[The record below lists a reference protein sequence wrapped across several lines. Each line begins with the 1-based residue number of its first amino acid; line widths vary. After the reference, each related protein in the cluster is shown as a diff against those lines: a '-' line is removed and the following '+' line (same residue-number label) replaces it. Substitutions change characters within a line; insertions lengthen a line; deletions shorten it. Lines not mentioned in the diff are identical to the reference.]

1 MVHGVAKS
9 WTPLSNF
16 TFTTRAI
23 ARRLEKAHLNPSS
36 ALSNWTEPYFDRKKV
51 FSQFVILTEDEASF
65 CQEKSVEICSYAF
78 EQFGKKK
85 KKKIIFLKKLL
96 PPKIIYASNSTKP
109 GYTLD
114 TK

>member
-9 WTPLSNF
+9 WTRLSNF
-16 TFTTRAI
+16 TFTTLAI

-36 ALSNWTEPYFDRKKV
+36 ALSNWTETYFDRKKV

-85 KKKIIFLKKLL
+85 KIIFLKKLP
-96 PPKIIYASNSTKP
+96 PPKII
-109 GYTLD
+109 
-114 TK
+114 